1 MRSTLIGVFDD
12 RRAAEHAR
20 DELLRAGFADDE
32 VDLRTGTEDRAWR
45 ASDDRRL
52 ATDRRATDDETETSI
67 GETVSDWFRSL
78 FGFDDEQDIG
88 VYTEALRR
96 GESVVTVDAA
106 DGDRLDRATD
116 ILEDCGSVDID
127 AMADEWQLQGW
138 ARPSGARDA
147 RHAGDGLDSGAAPV
161 AAGSRPSPASPAS
174 PAPSASTSA
183 PLGAAAGSA
192 GAMGAASSRDA
203 GEELHAGQT
212 PKTPAI
218 EERLRVGKRVV
229 GRRRLRVYT
238 QMVEEPVEEN
248 DVDVRKL
255 DEGATDAGTPK
266 PGRGI

>member
-52 ATDRRATDDETETSI
+52 AADRRAYDDETETTI

-78 FGFDDEQDIG
+78 FGFDDQQDVG
-88 VYTEALRR
+88 VYTEAVRR

-106 DGDRLDRATD
+106 DGDRVDRATD
-116 ILEDCGSVDID
+116 ILEDCGSIDID
-127 AMADEWQLQGW
+127 AMANEWQLQGW
-138 ARPSGARDA
+138 ARPSGASDTRN
-147 RHAGDGLDSGAAPV
+147 AG
-161 AAGSRPSPASPAS
+161 AG
-174 PAPSASTSA
+174 
-183 PLGAAAGSA
+183 A
-192 GAMGAASSRDA
+192 GAMGAASSREA
-203 GEELHAGQT
+203 GEEIHAGET
-212 PKTPAI
+212 RTIPVI

-238 QMVEEPVEEN
+238 RMIDEPVEEN
-248 DVDVRKL
+248 VRLSEERVGGVK
-255 DEGATDAGTPK
+255 AGKPK
-266 PGRGI
+266 TRRDI